1 MIEAV
6 IFDVDGT
13 LVDSVKLHAKAWQV
27 AFEKFDKEVSFEAI
41 RRQIGKGA
49 DQLLPVFFSADELRR
64 FGRELDEYRST
75 LFRAEYLPQVKPFAK
90 VRELFER
97 LRRDGRK
104 IALASSAKEEELDE
118 YKRIARIDDLI
129 EADTSSADVGRSKPH
144 PDILAA
150 AREKLGNIDL
160 DKIVVVGD
168 TPHDAEAAA
177 NANMRMIGLLSGG
190 WTEDRLRQ
198 GGCIEVYSHPADL
211 LTRYDQSV
219 LGLTKGPPSTR
230 PGRRGARGLNR

>member
-13 LVDSVKLHAKAWQV
+13 LVDSVNLHAKAWQV

-49 DQLLPVFFSADELRR
+49 DQLLPVFFSADELRHVR
-64 FGRELDEYRST
+64 RELEEYRSE
-75 LFRAEYLPQVKPFAK
+75 LFRAEYLPQIKPFAK

-97 LRRDGRK
+97 IRRDGLK
-104 IALASSAKEEELDE
+104 IALASSAKEDELHE
-118 YKRIARIDDLI
+118 YKKIAQIDDLI

-144 PDILAA
+144 PDIFEAA
-150 AREKLGNIDL
+150 VKKLGGIDL

-190 WTEDRLRQ
+190 WTEERLRQ
-198 GGCIEVYSHPADL
+198 AGCIEVYRHPADL
-211 LTRYDQSV
+211 LARYDHSV
-219 LGLTKGPPSTR
+219 LGPAKGPPLTV
-230 PGRRGARGLNR
+230 